1 MAPDDVVEPDEAVE
15 AVEPEVM
22 VRSVRRRRKQPP
34 PPVTPHQFSPRSWLI
49 YTALAA
55 TTTWL
60 MLDGYLTDR
69 PTRQTLPD
77 QSQARDVRSTIAV
90 AGDSMQ
96 VIVAWDLSLS
106 DSAGVP
112 DSVRVRVIPAQGGT
126 VVLSQAASH
135 LADTAY
141 LAAPEIGKTAQ
152 GLSCVAARHT
162 LEPLEEVCT
171 PWQYV
176 RPSATSM
183 AVAVRGQIVIQ
194 PSGLQVDPDIG
205 GKCAE
210 WQRTHR
216 PDSLWITVN
225 RKAVPACTGP
235 NLRPT
240 VAQFCAFAVLPNG
253 RRVKTSSSTNNPYCE
268 ELFAEWMRERYS

>member
-1 MAPDDVVEPDEAVE
+1 MEPDEAVE
-15 AVEPEVM
+15 PEVL
-22 VRSVRRRRKQPP
+22 VRSVRRRRTRPP
-34 PPVTPHQFSPRSWLI
+34 PPVAPPPTTPRSWLI
-49 YTALAA
+49 YAALAV

-60 MLDGYLTDR
+60 MFDGYLTDR
-69 PTRQTLPD
+69 PTRQALPD
-77 QSQARDVRSTIAV
+77 QSEAREVRSTISAV
-90 AGDSMQ
+90 ADSLQ
-96 VIVAWDLSLS
+96 VIVAWDLTLS

-112 DSVRVRVIPAQGGT
+112 DSVRVRVIPAQGDS

-141 LAAPEIGKTAQ
+141 VEAPEVGKTAQ
-152 GLSCVAARHT
+152 GLSCVAAQHG
-162 LEPLEEVCT
+162 LEALEEVCT

-183 AVAVRGQIVIQ
+183 AVVARGKIVIQ

-210 WQRTHR
+210 WQRAHR

-225 RKAVPACTGP
+225 RTAVAACTGP

-253 RRVKTSSSTNNPYCE
+253 RRVKTSSSINNPYCE